1 MDFDDL
7 LMKTNEL
14 LNNYPEVLAKYQE
27 KFKYILVDEYQDT
40 NNSQYLIVKSL
51 SDRYQNICVVGD
63 DAQSIYSFRG
73 ANINNIINFRNDYD
87 DIEIFRLEQN
97 YRSTKNIVNAANSV
111 IDHNKNKIDKEV
123 WTENDFGDKVQISSN
138 QSDIAEAR
146 SICQKIQTIND
157 SKHQI

>member
-51 SDRYQNICVVGD
+51 SDRYQNIVLLVMTRKVYIHLEE
-63 DAQSIYSFRG
+63 QIL
-73 ANINNIINFRNDYD
+73 II
-87 DIEIFRLEQN
+87 L
-97 YRSTKNIVNAANSV
+97 
-111 IDHNKNKIDKEV
+111 
-123 WTENDFGDKVQISSN
+123 
-138 QSDIAEAR
+138 
-146 SICQKIQTIND
+146 
-157 SKHQI
+157 

>member
-63 DAQSIYSFRG
+63 DAQVYIHLEEQ
-73 ANINNIINFRNDYD
+73 ILII
-87 DIEIFRLEQN
+87 L
-97 YRSTKNIVNAANSV
+97 
-111 IDHNKNKIDKEV
+111 
-123 WTENDFGDKVQISSN
+123 
-138 QSDIAEAR
+138 
-146 SICQKIQTIND
+146 
-157 SKHQI
+157 